1 MVASTRKGKTY
12 AKLKKLAVTLKAG
25 KKPTSKDIDTSFI
38 KAAALLKGMAEHAR
52 FQIKLI
58 DSRTTANWCLTLTE
72 EICTVSRTHIDRPEI
87 EIITHE
93 DTYWRLATG
102 DLSPVE
108 AFLAGKMEV
117 IGDCKL
123 LFRIYQKLAT
133 KDDSSFRIF
142 GKEVT

>member
-1 MVASTRKGKTY
+1 MVTSTRKGKTY

-25 KKPTSKDIDTSFI
+25 KKPTAKDIDASFI

-52 FQIKLI
+52 FQIQLI
-58 DSRTTANWCLTLTE
+58 NPRATANWCLTLTE
-72 EICTVSRTHIDRPEI
+72 DICTVSRTHIDRPEI
-87 EIITHE
+87 EIITYKE
-93 DTYWRLATG
+93 TYWKLATG

-123 LFRIYQKLAT
+123 LFRIYKKLAT
-133 KDDSSFRIF
+133 KGNISFHTF